1 MHDAQELTELIKD
14 TPNMIARHRV
24 HAEKGG
30 VGYSDTP
37 TVGGFEPSLP
47 MAYDFMDA
55 ADMEAAWL
63 GNVMKHCVNMG
74 AIPPLKFQP
83 FHDRK
88 QDHTDRLHGTWW
100 GRGFWWVNGRCKGLA
115 GGQSEEPTYGFF
127 GKVSN
132 GWRGD
137 IDAIAQHLQTWAP
150 TVLRVEGVD
159 PFIEDG
165 ERIRTFSQRCFPAE
179 VDEWLTIEV
188 AARRFDR
195 SPNTVLQWVKTGTI
209 EHIGKG
215 GDALIKESSM
225 KFRIDAI
232 KSNLAITAENARKHA
247 GQSRL

>member
-1 MHDAQELTELIKD
+1 
-14 TPNMIARHRV
+14 
-24 HAEKGG
+24 
-30 VGYSDTP
+30 
-37 TVGGFEPSLP
+37 P

-74 AIPPLKFQP
+74 AIPPLKFEP

-88 QDHTDRLHGTWW
+88 QDRTDRLHGTWW

-159 PFIEDG
+159 PFIVDG

-195 SPNTVLQWVKTGTI
+195 TYNTVLHWVYTNTV
-209 EHIGKG
+209 EHLGEGKS
-215 GDALIKESSM
+215 ALIKESSM

-232 KSNLAITAENARKHA
+232 KSAKAAGAEKARIAA
-247 GQSRL
+247 GRVD

>member
-1 MHDAQELTELIKD
+1 MHDAQELTELIKG

-74 AIPPLKFQP
+74 AIPPLRFEP

-88 QDHTDRLHGTWW
+88 QDRTDRPHGTWW

-115 GGQSEEPTYGFF
+115 GGQAEEATYGFF

-137 IDAIAQHLQTWAP
+137 VDAIAQHLQTWAP
-150 TVLRVEGVD
+150 TVLRVEGVE
-159 PFIEDG
+159 PFIVDG

-179 VDEWLTIEV
+179 VDEWLSIERAAKLTGKSWHTI
-188 AARRFDR
+188 RD
-195 SPNTVLQWVKTGTI
+195 WVKHGTVSYVG
-209 EHIGKG
+209 EGS
-215 GDALIKESSM
+215 DAEISLNSL
-225 KFRIDAI
+225 KFRMEAI
-232 KSNLAITAENARKHA
+232 KSSKMDNLYKAMENRW
-247 GQSRL
+247 

>member
-1 MHDAQELTELIKD
+1 MLFRSELIKD

-74 AIPPLKFQP
+74 AIPPLKFEP
-83 FHDRK
+83 FHARK
-88 QDHTDRLHGTWW
+88 QDRTDRLHGTWW

-115 GGQSEEPTYGFF
+115 GGQSEEATYGFF

-137 IDAIAQHLQTWAP
+137 VDAIAQHLQTWAP

-159 PFIEDG
+159 PFIVDG
-165 ERIRTFSQRCFPAE
+165 VRIREFSKRCFPAE
-179 VDEWLTIEV
+179 SDEWLTV
-188 AARRFDR
+188 GAAARVAGVSEKTIRNWLA
-195 SPNTVLQWVKTGTI
+195 SNTIRHNGTGV
-209 EHIGKG
+209 
-215 GDALIKESSM
+215 DAEISLNSL
-225 KFRIDAI
+225 KFRMDAI
-232 KSNLAITAENARKHA
+232 QSNIGAKMEKAR
-247 GQSRL
+247 QNRW

>member
-14 TPNMIARHRV
+14 TPSMIARHRV

-74 AIPPLKFQP
+74 AIPPLKFEP

-88 QDHTDRLHGTWW
+88 QDRTDRLHGTWW

-115 GGQSEEPTYGFF
+115 GGQAEEPTYGFF

-137 IDAIAQHLQTWAP
+137 IDAIAQHCRRGHRLFFAWRALILSLLM
-150 TVLRVEGVD
+150 VSVFVRFRSGV
-159 PFIEDG
+159 
-165 ERIRTFSQRCFPAE
+165 SQR
-179 VDEWLTIEV
+179 
-188 AARRFDR
+188 
-195 SPNTVLQWVKTGTI
+195 SG
-209 EHIGKG
+209 
-215 GDALIKESSM
+215 
-225 KFRIDAI
+225 
-232 KSNLAITAENARKHA
+232 
-247 GQSRL
+247 

>member
-74 AIPPLKFQP
+74 AIPPLKFEP

-88 QDHTDRLHGTWW
+88 QDRTDRLHGTWW

-115 GGQSEEPTYGFF
+115 GGQAEEATYGFF

-179 VDEWLTIEV
+179 VDEWLSIERAAKLTGKSWHTI
-188 AARRFDR
+188 RD
-195 SPNTVLQWVKTGTI
+195 WVKHGTVSYVG
-209 EHIGKG
+209 EGS
-215 GDALIKESSM
+215 DAEISLNSL
-225 KFRIDAI
+225 KFRMEAI
-232 KSNLAITAENARKHA
+232 KSSKMDNLYKAMENRW
-247 GQSRL
+247 

>member
-74 AIPPLKFQP
+74 AIPQLKFQP
-83 FHDRK
+83 FHAREQDR
-88 QDHTDRLHGTWW
+88 TDRLHGTWW

-115 GGQSEEPTYGFF
+115 GGQAEEPTYGFF

-150 TVLRVEGVD
+150 TVLRVEGVE
-159 PFIEDG
+159 PFITDG

-195 SPNTVLQWVKTGTI
+195 TYNTVLHWVYTNTV
-209 EHIGKG
+209 EHLGEGKS
-215 GDALIKESSM
+215 ALIKESSM

-232 KSNLAITAENARKHA
+232 KSAKAAGAEKARIAA
-247 GQSRL
+247 GRVDD

>member
-1 MHDAQELTELIKD
+1 MHDAQELAELIKD

-74 AIPPLKFQP
+74 AIPPLKFEP

-88 QDHTDRLHGTWW
+88 QDRTDRLHGTWW

-115 GGQSEEPTYGFF
+115 GGQSEEATYGFF

-159 PFIEDG
+159 PFIVDG

-179 VDEWLTIEV
+179 VDEWLSIDRAAKLTGKSWHTI
-188 AARRFDR
+188 RD
-195 SPNTVLQWVKTGTI
+195 WVKHGTVSYVGEGSEAEI
-209 EHIGKG
+209 S
-215 GDALIKESSM
+215 LNNL
-225 KFRIDAI
+225 KFRMEAI
-232 KSNLAITAENARKHA
+232 KSSKMDNLYKAMENRW
-247 GQSRL
+247 

>member
-1 MHDAQELTELIKD
+1 
-14 TPNMIARHRV
+14 
-24 HAEKGG
+24 
-30 VGYSDTP
+30 
-37 TVGGFEPSLP
+37 
-47 MAYDFMDA
+47 
-55 ADMEAAWL
+55 
-63 GNVMKHCVNMG
+63 MG
-74 AIPPLKFQP
+74 AIPPIKFEPYHPRQQ
-83 FHDRK
+83 DR
-88 QDHTDRLHGTWW
+88 TDRLHGTWW

-115 GGQSEEPTYGFF
+115 GGQAEEPTYGFF

-159 PFIEDG
+159 PFIVDG

>member
-83 FHDRK
+83 FHERK
-88 QDHTDRLHGTWW
+88 QDRTDRLHGTWW

-115 GGQSEEPTYGFF
+115 GGQAEEATYGFF

-179 VDEWLTIEV
+179 VDEWLSIERAAKLTGKSWHTI
-188 AARRFDR
+188 RD
-195 SPNTVLQWVKTGTI
+195 WVKHGTVSYVG
-209 EHIGKG
+209 EGS
-215 GDALIKESSM
+215 DAEISLNSL
-225 KFRIDAI
+225 KFRMEAI
-232 KSNLAITAENARKHA
+232 KSSKMDNLYKAMENRW
-247 GQSRL
+247 

>member
-74 AIPPLKFQP
+74 AIPPIKFEP
-83 FHDRK
+83 FHARKRDR
-88 QDHTDRLHGTWW
+88 TDRLHGTWW
-100 GRGFWWVNGRCKGLA
+100 GRGFWWVNGRCKGLS

-159 PFIEDG
+159 PFIVDG
-165 ERIRTFSQRCFPAE
+165 ERIREFSKRCFPAE
-179 VDEWLTIEV
+179 VDEWLSIDRAAKLTGKSWHTI
-188 AARRFDR
+188 RD
-195 SPNTVLQWVKTGTI
+195 WVKHGTVSYVGEGSEAEI
-209 EHIGKG
+209 S
-215 GDALIKESSM
+215 LNSL
-225 KFRIDAI
+225 KFRMEAI
-232 KSNLAITAENARKHA
+232 KSSKMDNLYKAMENRW
-247 GQSRL
+247 

>member
-88 QDHTDRLHGTWW
+88 QDRTDRLHGTWW

-115 GGQSEEPTYGFF
+115 GGQAEEPTYGFF

-137 IDAIAQHLQTWAP
+137 IDAIAQHLETWAP

-179 VDEWLTIEV
+179 VDEWLSIERAAKLTGKSWHTI
-188 AARRFDR
+188 RD
-195 SPNTVLQWVKTGTI
+195 WVKHGTVSYVG
-209 EHIGKG
+209 EGS
-215 GDALIKESSM
+215 DAEISLNSL
-225 KFRIDAI
+225 KFRMEAI
-232 KSNLAITAENARKHA
+232 KSSKMDNLYKAMENRW
-247 GQSRL
+247 

>member
-1 MHDAQELTELIKD
+1 
-14 TPNMIARHRV
+14 
-24 HAEKGG
+24 
-30 VGYSDTP
+30 
-37 TVGGFEPSLP
+37 

-74 AIPPLKFQP
+74 AIPPIKFEP
-83 FHDRK
+83 FHARK
-88 QDHTDRLHGTWW
+88 QDRTDRLHGTWW

-159 PFIEDG
+159 PFITDG

-179 VDEWLTIEV
+179 VDEWLSIDRAAKLTGKSWHTI
-188 AARRFDR
+188 RD
-195 SPNTVLQWVKTGTI
+195 WVKHGTVSYVGEGSEAEI
-209 EHIGKG
+209 S
-215 GDALIKESSM
+215 LNSL
-225 KFRIDAI
+225 KFRMEAI
-232 KSNLAITAENARKHA
+232 KSSKMDNLYKAMENRW
-247 GQSRL
+247 

>member
-1 MHDAQELTELIKD
+1 
-14 TPNMIARHRV
+14 
-24 HAEKGG
+24 
-30 VGYSDTP
+30 
-37 TVGGFEPSLP
+37 

-74 AIPPLKFQP
+74 AIPPLKFEP

-88 QDHTDRLHGTWW
+88 QDRTDRLHGTWW

-159 PFIEDG
+159 PFIVDG

-179 VDEWLTIEV
+179 VDEWLSIERAAKLTGKSWHTI
-188 AARRFDR
+188 RD
-195 SPNTVLQWVKTGTI
+195 WVKHGTVSYVG
-209 EHIGKG
+209 EGS
-215 GDALIKESSM
+215 DAEISLNSL
-225 KFRIDAI
+225 KFRIEAI
-232 KSNLAITAENARKHA
+232 QS
-247 GQSRL
+247 SRLDNVYRTNDMRSS

>member
-1 MHDAQELTELIKD
+1 MHDAQELAELIKD

-88 QDHTDRLHGTWW
+88 QDRTDRLHGTWW

-115 GGQSEEPTYGFF
+115 GGQAEEPTYGFF

-159 PFIEDG
+159 PFITDG

-179 VDEWLTIEV
+179 VDEWLSIERAAKLTGKSWHTI
-188 AARRFDR
+188 RD
-195 SPNTVLQWVKTGTI
+195 WVKHGTVSYVG
-209 EHIGKG
+209 EGS
-215 GDALIKESSM
+215 DAEISLNSL
-225 KFRIDAI
+225 KFRMEAI
-232 KSNLAITAENARKHA
+232 KSSKMDNLYKAMENRW
-247 GQSRL
+247 

>member
-88 QDHTDRLHGTWW
+88 QDRTDRLHGTWW

-179 VDEWLTIEV
+179 VDEWLSIERAAKLTGKSWHTI
-188 AARRFDR
+188 RD
-195 SPNTVLQWVKTGTI
+195 WVKHGTVSYVG
-209 EHIGKG
+209 EGS
-215 GDALIKESSM
+215 DAEISLNSL
-225 KFRIDAI
+225 KFRMEAI
-232 KSNLAITAENARKHA
+232 KSSKMDNLYKAMENRW
-247 GQSRL
+247 

>member
-74 AIPPLKFQP
+74 AIPPLKFEP

-88 QDHTDRLHGTWW
+88 QDRTDRLHGTWW
-100 GRGFWWVNGRCKGLA
+100 GRGFWWPSTMRHGRSSA
-115 GGQSEEPTYGFF
+115 GRSSRRRWKRRP
-127 GKVSN
+127 
-132 GWRGD
+132 
-137 IDAIAQHLQTWAP
+137 AP
-150 TVLRVEGVD
+150 
-159 PFIEDG
+159 
-165 ERIRTFSQRCFPAE
+165 
-179 VDEWLTIEV
+179 
-188 AARRFDR
+188 ARRPRRCR
-195 SPNTVLQWVKTGTI
+195 S
-209 EHIGKG
+209 
-215 GDALIKESSM
+215 
-225 KFRIDAI
+225 RIPSRSRRA
-232 KSNLAITAENARKHA
+232 A
-247 GQSRL
+247 G

>member
-74 AIPPLKFQP
+74 AIPPIKFEP

-88 QDHTDRLHGTWW
+88 QDRTDRLHGTWW

-115 GGQSEEPTYGFF
+115 GGQAEEPTYGFF

-179 VDEWLTIEV
+179 VDEWLSIERAAKLTGKSWHTI
-188 AARRFDR
+188 RD
-195 SPNTVLQWVKTGTI
+195 WVKHGTVTYVG
-209 EHIGKG
+209 EGS
-215 GDALIKESSM
+215 DAEISLNSL
-225 KFRIDAI
+225 KFRMDAI
-232 KSNLAITAENARKHA
+232 QSNAAQRLEDARQK
-247 GQSRL
+247 RW

>member
-1 MHDAQELTELIKD
+1 
-14 TPNMIARHRV
+14 MIARHRV

-30 VGYSDTP
+30 AGYSDAP
-37 TVGGFEPSLP
+37 TVGAFEPSLP
-47 MAYDFMDA
+47 MAYNYMDA

-63 GNVMKHCVNMG
+63 GNVMKHCVHMG

-83 FHDRK
+83 LHDRK
-88 QDHTDRLHGTWW
+88 RDRTDRLHGTWW
-100 GRGFWWVNGRCKGLA
+100 GRSFWWMNGRCKGLA
-115 GGQSEEPTYGFF
+115 GGQLEEPDYGFF

-137 IDAIAQHLQTWAP
+137 IDAVAQHLQTWAP
-150 TVLRVEGVD
+150 TILRVEGVE
-159 PFIEDG
+159 PFIVEG
-165 ERIRTFSQRCFPAE
+165 ERIRRFSQRCFPAE

-195 SPNTVLQWVKTGTI
+195 SPNTILQWVKTGTI

-215 GDALIKESSM
+215 RDALVKENSM

>member
-1 MHDAQELTELIKD
+1 MQDAQELTELIKD

-74 AIPPLKFQP
+74 AIPPLKFEP
-83 FHDRK
+83 FHAGK
-88 QDHTDRLHGTWW
+88 QDRTDRLHGTWW

-115 GGQSEEPTYGFF
+115 GGQAEEPTYGFF

-159 PFIEDG
+159 PFIVDG
-165 ERIRTFSQRCFPAE
+165 VRIREFSKRCFPAE
-179 VDEWLTIEV
+179 SDEWLTV
-188 AARRFDR
+188 GAAARVAGVSEKTIRNWLA
-195 SPNTVLQWVKTGTI
+195 SNTIRHNGTGA
-209 EHIGKG
+209 
-215 GDALIKESSM
+215 DAEISLNSL

-232 KSNLAITAENARKHA
+232 QSNIGAKMEKAR
-247 GQSRL
+247 QNRW

>member
-74 AIPPLKFQP
+74 AIPPLKFEP

-88 QDHTDRLHGTWW
+88 QDRTDRLHGTWW

-159 PFIEDG
+159 PFIVDG

-179 VDEWLTIEV
+179 VDEWLSIERAAKLTGKSWHTI
-188 AARRFDR
+188 RD
-195 SPNTVLQWVKTGTI
+195 WVKHGTVTYVG
-209 EHIGKG
+209 EGS
-215 GDALIKESSM
+215 DAEISLNSL
-225 KFRIDAI
+225 KFRMDAI
-232 KSNLAITAENARKHA
+232 QSNAAQRLEDARQK
-247 GQSRL
+247 RW

>member
-74 AIPPLKFQP
+74 AIPPIKFQP

-88 QDHTDRLHGTWW
+88 QDRTDRLHGTWW

-115 GGQSEEPTYGFF
+115 GGQAEEPTYGFF

-159 PFIEDG
+159 PFIVDG

-179 VDEWLTIEV
+179 VDEWLSIERAAKLTGKSWHTI
-188 AARRFDR
+188 RD
-195 SPNTVLQWVKTGTI
+195 WVKHGTVSYVGEGSEAEI
-209 EHIGKG
+209 S
-215 GDALIKESSM
+215 LNSL
-225 KFRIDAI
+225 KFRMEAI
-232 KSNLAITAENARKHA
+232 KSSKMDNLYKAMENRW
-247 GQSRL
+247 

>member
-1 MHDAQELTELIKD
+1 MHDVQELTELIKD

-74 AIPPLKFQP
+74 AIPPLKFEP
-83 FHDRK
+83 FHAREQDR
-88 QDHTDRLHGTWW
+88 TDRLHGTWW

-115 GGQSEEPTYGFF
+115 GGQAEEPTYGFF

-159 PFIEDG
+159 PFIVDG
-165 ERIRTFSQRCFPAE
+165 ERIRKYSHTVFRAE
-179 VDEWLTIEV
+179 AERWLSVEA
-188 AARRFDR
+188 AARVAGVSEKTIRNWL
-195 SPNTVLQWVKTGTI
+195 SAGTVRHVGTGMGAEI
-209 EHIGKG
+209 SENS
-215 GDALIKESSM
+215 L
-225 KFRIDAI
+225 KFRIEAI
-232 KSNLAITAENARKHA
+232 QSNLIDAAANARKHA
-247 GQSRL
+247 GQS

>member
-1 MHDAQELTELIKD
+1 MHDAQELAELIKD

-30 VGYSDTP
+30 VGYSDAP

-74 AIPPLKFQP
+74 AIPPLKFEP
-83 FHDRK
+83 FHAREQDR
-88 QDHTDRLHGTWW
+88 TDRLHGTWW

-137 IDAIAQHLQTWAP
+137 IDAIAQHQ
-150 TVLRVEGVD
+150 
-159 PFIEDG
+159 
-165 ERIRTFSQRCFPAE
+165 
-179 VDEWLTIEV
+179 
-188 AARRFDR
+188 
-195 SPNTVLQWVKTGTI
+195 
-209 EHIGKG
+209 IGR
-215 GDALIKESSM
+215 A
-225 KFRIDAI
+225 
-232 KSNLAITAENARKHA
+232 HV
-247 GQSRL
+247 

>member
-30 VGYSDTP
+30 AGYSDTP

-74 AIPPLKFQP
+74 AIPPLKFEP
-83 FHDRK
+83 FHAREQDR
-88 QDHTDRLHGTWW
+88 TDRLHGTWW
-100 GRGFWWVNGRCKGLA
+100 RRGFWWVNGRCKGLA

-159 PFIEDG
+159 PFITDG
-165 ERIRTFSQRCFPAE
+165 ERIREFSKRCFPAE
-179 VDEWLTIEV
+179 SDEWLTV
-188 AARRFDR
+188 GAAARVAGVSEKTIRNWLA
-195 SPNTVLQWVKTGTI
+195 SNTIRHNGTGA
-209 EHIGKG
+209 
-215 GDALIKESSM
+215 DAEISLNSL
-225 KFRIDAI
+225 KFRLDAI
-232 KSNLAITAENARKHA
+232 HSNIGAKMEKAR
-247 GQSRL
+247 QNRW

>member
-55 ADMEAAWL
+55 VDMEAAWL

-74 AIPPLKFQP
+74 AIPPLKFEP
-83 FHDRK
+83 FHARK
-88 QDHTDRLHGTWW
+88 QDRTDRLHGTWW

-150 TVLRVEGVD
+150 TILRVEGVE
-159 PFIEDG
+159 PFIVDG
-165 ERIRTFSQRCFPAE
+165 VSIRRFSQRCFRAE
-179 VDEWLTIEV
+179 VDEWLSIERAAKLTGKSWHTI
-188 AARRFDR
+188 RD
-195 SPNTVLQWVKTGTI
+195 WVKYRTVTYVG
-209 EHIGKG
+209 EGN
-215 GDALIKESSM
+215 DAEISLNSL
-225 KFRIDAI
+225 KFRMDAI
-232 KSNLAITAENARKHA
+232 QSNAAQRLETARQK
-247 GQSRL
+247 RW

>member
-74 AIPPLKFQP
+74 AIPPLKFEP
-83 FHDRK
+83 FHDRQ
-88 QDHTDRLHGTWW
+88 QDRTDRLHGTWW

-115 GGQSEEPTYGFF
+115 GGQAEEPTYGFF

-179 VDEWLTIEV
+179 VDEWLSIGRAAKLTGKSWHTI
-188 AARRFDR
+188 RD
-195 SPNTVLQWVKTGTI
+195 WVKHGTVSYVGEGSEAEI
-209 EHIGKG
+209 S
-215 GDALIKESSM
+215 LNSL
-225 KFRIDAI
+225 KFRMEAI
-232 KSNLAITAENARKHA
+232 KSSKMDNLYKAMENRW
-247 GQSRL
+247 

>member
-63 GNVMKHCVNMG
+63 GNVMKHCVNTG

-83 FHDRK
+83 FHDRE
-88 QDHTDRLHGTWW
+88 QDRTDRLHGTRW

-150 TVLRVEGVD
+150 TVLRVEGIE
-159 PFIEDG
+159 PFITDG

-179 VDEWLTIEV
+179 VDEWLTIDV

-195 SPNTVLQWVKTGTI
+195 TYNTVLHWVYTNTV
-209 EHIGKG
+209 EHLGEGKS
-215 GDALIKESSM
+215 ALIKESSM

-232 KSNLAITAENARKHA
+232 KSAKAAGAEKARIAA
-247 GQSRL
+247 GRVDD

>member
-1 MHDAQELTELIKD
+1 MYDAQELTELIKY

-74 AIPPLKFQP
+74 AIPPLKFEP
-83 FHDRK
+83 FHARAQDR
-88 QDHTDRLHGTWW
+88 TDRLHGTWW

-115 GGQSEEPTYGFF
+115 GGQAEEATYGFF

-159 PFIEDG
+159 PFIVDG
-165 ERIRTFSQRCFPAE
+165 VRIREFSKRCFPAE
-179 VDEWLTIEV
+179 VDEWLTV
-188 AARRFDR
+188 GAAARVAGVSEKTIRNWLA
-195 SPNTVLQWVKTGTI
+195 SNTIRHNGTGA
-209 EHIGKG
+209 
-215 GDALIKESSM
+215 DAEISLNSL

-232 KSNLAITAENARKHA
+232 QSNIGAKMEKAR
-247 GQSRL
+247 QNRW